1 MSRDARSRLL
11 NSFAPGDEF
20 IFIGLSHL
28 ELAQGAFPLSI
39 FETERLV
46 LRRMTAD
53 DAEFICKL
61 VNEPSFLRFIGDKGV
76 RNEADAVQYI
86 QNGPVANYQRFGFG
100 QYVVELKNE
109 RVPIGMCGLTRKD
122 ALPAPDVG
130 FAFLPEFWS
139 KGYAFEAASAVM
151 TYSRN
156 VLGLRKLVAVTLPDN
171 ESSIKLLEKIGLKF
185 ERLIRMSEDAS
196 ELRLHSSDIDH
207 EEKA

>member
-1 MSRDARSRLL
+1 MIVLK
-11 NSFAPGDEF
+11 
-20 IFIGLSHL
+20 
-28 ELAQGAFPLSI
+28 
-39 FETERLV
+39 TERLN
-46 LRRMTAD
+46 LRWFD
-53 DAEFICKL
+53 IKDAPFILEL
-61 VNEPSFLRFIGDKGV
+61 VNDPAWIQFIGDKGV

-100 QYVVELKNE
+100 QYVVVLKDE

-130 FAFLPEFWS
+130 FAFMPEYWG
-139 KGYAFEAASAVM
+139 KGYALEAASAVM

>member
-1 MSRDARSRLL
+1 M
-11 NSFAPGDEF
+11 
-20 IFIGLSHL
+20 
-28 ELAQGAFPLSI
+28 SI

-100 QYVVELKNE
+100 QYVVELKNV

-156 VLGLRKLVAVTLPDN
+156 VLGLRKLVAVTLPEN

-196 ELRLHSSDIDH
+196 ELRLHTSDIDH
-207 EEKA
+207 KEKA

>member
-1 MSRDARSRLL
+1 M
-11 NSFAPGDEF
+11 
-20 IFIGLSHL
+20 
-28 ELAQGAFPLSI
+28 SI

-86 QNGPVANYQRFGFG
+86 QNGPVANYQRLGFG
-100 QYVVELKNE
+100 QYLVELKDE

-130 FAFLPEFWS
+130 FAFLPEYWS
-139 KGYAFEAASAVM
+139 KGYALEAASAVM
-151 TYSRN
+151 SYSRN

-171 ESSIKLLEKIGLKF
+171 ENSIKLLEKIGLKF

-196 ELRLHSSDIDH
+196 ELRLHSADIDH

>member
-1 MSRDARSRLL
+1 M
-11 NSFAPGDEF
+11 
-20 IFIGLSHL
+20 
-28 ELAQGAFPLSI
+28 SI

-76 RNEADAVQYI
+76 RNEADAVRYI

-151 TYSRN
+151 NYSRN

-185 ERLIRMSEDAS
+185 ERLICMSEDAS
-196 ELRLHSSDIDH
+196 ELRLHTSDIDH

>member
-1 MSRDARSRLL
+1 M
-11 NSFAPGDEF
+11 
-20 IFIGLSHL
+20 
-28 ELAQGAFPLSI
+28 SI
-39 FETERLV
+39 FETERLI

-100 QYVVELKNE
+100 QYVVELKDE
-109 RVPIGMCGLTRKD
+109 RVPIGMCGLTMKD

-130 FAFLPEFWS
+130 FAFLPEYWS
-139 KGYAFEAASAVM
+139 KGYALEAASAVM